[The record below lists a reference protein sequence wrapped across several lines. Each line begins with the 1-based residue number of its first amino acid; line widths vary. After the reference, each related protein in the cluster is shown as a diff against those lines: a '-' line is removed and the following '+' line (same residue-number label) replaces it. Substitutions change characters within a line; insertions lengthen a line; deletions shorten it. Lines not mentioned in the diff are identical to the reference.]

1 MRFDI
6 ITIFPSLFESFIN
19 ESLIKK
25 AIQKK
30 LLNIRVHDLRTWAHD
45 RHKTVDDSPYGG
57 GPGMVMKFEPFAKAL
72 AALKALPPLHPPL
85 GVKGGKRRVKD
96 QKIVMLDPAGK
107 QFTQATAERWSKLD
121 RIVFLCGRY
130 EGFDDRITKLVDERV
145 SVGPYVLN
153 GGEVPT
159 MAIIEAVARLIP
171 GFMGNKNSLDEETHS
186 FISPPF
192 NQGGDKEGVSLA
204 EYPHYTR
211 PETIEW
217 RGKKMRVP
225 KILLSGD
232 PKKVAAWRQKKTHR
246 PPS

>member
-6 ITIFPSLFESFIN
+6 ITIFPSLFESFVN

-30 LLNIRVHDLRTWAHD
+30 LLNIGVHDLRTWAYD

-72 AALKALPPLHPPL
+72 AKLKATRKT
-85 GVKGGKRRVKD
+85 KG

-107 QFTQATAERWSKLD
+107 QFTQATAERWSKVD

-130 EGFDDRITKLVDERV
+130 EGFDHRITKLVDERV

-159 MAIIEAVARLIP
+159 MAIMEAISRLIP
-171 GFMGNKNSLDEETHS
+171 GFIGNKNSLNEETFS
-186 FISPPF
+186 KQLS
-192 NQGGDKEGVSLA
+192 SLA

-232 PKKVAAWRQKKTHR
+232 PKKVTAWRTAHVKH
-246 PPS
+246 